1 MISEML
7 QANLLG
13 AGQEKCDPYYYFL
26 MFQLYVIIY
35 ENVTFSLGEH
45 NGKIVLVGHRITDTP
60 TPIRV
65 KFDFVKSLLF

>member
-1 MISEML
+1 
-7 QANLLG
+7 
-13 AGQEKCDPYYYFL
+13 

-65 KFDFVKSLLF
+65 KFDFVKSLLLF